1 MTPTLVRNL
10 MDPSSFSCS
19 FKTLQQEVKA
29 ILIAVENLR
38 PVHDWDVS
46 AIDLEDNDLSHPDV
60 LLLVVGQEEKVSS
73 LQRMRSKSKATC
85 LIKPETTKTVITMA
99 KQKEKLFK
107 EETWKAGSMLPE
119 RTTTMG
125 DSEPVTTIRPFQI
138 IRAEDTIIPNDNTWN
153 RT

>member
-1 MTPTLVRNL
+1 

-73 LQRMRSKSKATC
+73 LQRM
-85 LIKPETTKTVITMA
+85 
-99 KQKEKLFK
+99 
-107 EETWKAGSMLPE
+107 
-119 RTTTMG
+119 
-125 DSEPVTTIRPFQI
+125 
-138 IRAEDTIIPNDNTWN
+138 
-153 RT
+153 

>member
-1 MTPTLVRNL
+1 MIDAHLGQELDGPILLLVQFQNPATRGEGN
-10 MDPSSFSCS
+10 P
-19 FKTLQQEVKA
+19 Q
-29 ILIAVENLR
+29 AVENLR

-73 LQRMRSKSKATC
+73 LQRMRSTC
-85 LIKPETTKTVITMA
+85 FGKLRGHQKHQSRIE
-99 KQKEKLFK
+99 KQEEKLFK

-138 IRAEDTIIPNDNTWN
+138 IRAEDTIIPNDNTWD

>member
-1 MTPTLVRNL
+1 

-29 ILIAVENLR
+29 ILTAVENLR

-73 LQRMRSKSKATC
+73 LQRMRSTC
-85 LIKPETTKTVITMA
+85 LGKLRGHQKHQSRME

-138 IRAEDTIIPNDNTWN
+138 IRAEDTIIPNDNTWDK
-153 RT
+153 T

>member
-1 MTPTLVRNL
+1 

-46 AIDLEDNDLSHPDV
+46 AIDLEDDDLSHPDV

-73 LQRMRSKSKATC
+73 LQRMRSTC
-85 LIKPETTKTVITMA
+85 FG
-99 KQKEKLFK
+99 KLR
-107 EETWKAGSMLPE
+107 GH
-119 RTTTMG
+119 
-125 DSEPVTTIRPFQI
+125 
-138 IRAEDTIIPNDNTWN
+138 
-153 RT
+153 

>member
-1 MTPTLVRNL
+1 MHNGNI
-10 MDPSSFSCS
+10 S
-19 FKTLQQEVKA
+19 
-29 ILIAVENLR
+29 
-38 PVHDWDVS
+38 PV
-46 AIDLEDNDLSHPDV
+46 DLEHHNLPNPDV

-85 LIKPETTKTVITMA
+85 LRKPETTKTMIRMA
-99 KQKEKLFK
+99 KQKEGLFK

-138 IRAEDTIIPNDNTWN
+138 IRAEDTIIPNDNTWDKHEN
-153 RT
+153 FSILSYFPLSRV

>member
-1 MTPTLVRNL
+1 

-46 AIDLEDNDLSHPDV
+46 AIDLEDDDLSHPDV

-73 LQRMRSKSKATC
+73 LQGMRSTC
-85 LIKPETTKTVITMA
+85 SDNLRGH
-99 KQKEKLFK
+99 QKH
-107 EETWKAGSMLPE
+107 
-119 RTTTMG
+119 
-125 DSEPVTTIRPFQI
+125 Q
-138 IRAEDTIIPNDNTWN
+138 
-153 RT
+153 